1 MAEDFTSATDGML
14 VEAARWG
21 LPGAMAEIVRR
32 YQRPLLAAAR
42 NRLGDHQAAEDAVQE
57 AFFNTHRWIHTYDSR
72 YSFRTWLWTILLRA
86 CSRIAENRSA
96 RKWCSQPLDSSTG
109 ETGPTASAAAV
120 NPLDQLLASENS
132 ALLQRLLARLPENQA
147 DALRLRFF
155 GELKFDE
162 IAAALECSVSTA
174 KNRVKL
180 GLIQLAAW
188 LNALPRDA

>member
-1 MAEDFTSATDGML
+1 ML
-14 VEAARWG
+14 VEAARCG
-21 LPGAMAEIVRR
+21 LPGAMREIVRR

-42 NRLGDHQAAEDAVQE
+42 NRLGDHQWAEDAVQE

-86 CSRIAENRSA
+86 CSRIAEKRSA
-96 RKWCSQPLDSSTG
+96 RQWCSQTLDSSALDTLPPPADG
-109 ETGPTASAAAV
+109 ATV
-120 NPLDQLLASENS
+120 NPLDQLLSSENS
-132 ALLQRLLARLPENQA
+132 ALLHRLLARLPENQA

-155 GELKFDE
+155 GELKFEE
-162 IAAALECSVSTA
+162 IAVALECSVSTA

-188 LNALPRDA
+188 LNAIPRQP